1 MATVKT
7 SVTSKLLRTQEKL
20 DIVKKEEATD
30 RVLAKTHTHTHTQ
43 RRTEHI
49 RVNLTC
55 GYIKL
60 SHNTQVV
67 CKCRDNL
74 DKDINGK
81 I

>member
-7 SVTSKLLRTQEKL
+7 SATSKLLRTQEKL
-20 DIVKKEEATD
+20 DIVKKED
-30 RVLAKTHTHTHTQ
+30 THTH
-43 RRTEHI
+43 RRTGHI
-49 RVNLTC
+49 CVNLTC
-55 GYIKL
+55 GNIKL